1 MDDDEYL
8 AKMSP
13 KKADWQYHEICLWL
27 PHKPETV
34 EDIANDMLANG
45 FRLDRAIATYEGKI
59 LDGRHRYEAAL
70 QAGVDPVFAEFQG
83 TKEEAIAFVTSE
95 NVARRH
101 LNNKEKEF
109 FYEKRTTYLGVRE
122 RGAPEGNQYRVG
134 GVTSNR
140 SNDRLVPTQAQHAE
154 AMGVGEATIRRWE
167 RDRKEIVAD
176 PDLAAKATTPEGYQE
191 AKREVQ
197 KRRKATKEEAD
208 KIAKLKSL
216 GERSEAESSNVDRK
230 LDKYR
235 EQGIDVD
242 AVESEGEKDRARE
255 EYREQRRPLAE
266 MADEI
271 AKILIDTKDYS
282 FVAILARAA
291 YPKQGDLEHAYNL
304 ITAEGN

>member
-1 MDDDEYL
+1 MDDDEQWL

-34 EDIANDMLANG
+34 DDIANDMVANG

-59 LDGRHRYEAAL
+59 LDGRHRYEASL
-70 QAGVDPVFAEFQG
+70 QAGVDPIFAEFQG
-83 TKEEAIAFVTSE
+83 TKEEAVAFVTSE

-101 LNNKEKEF
+101 LSDLEKKEF
-109 FYEKRTTYLGVRE
+109 YKHRVKVLGVQS
-122 RGAPEGNQYRVG
+122 RGGNRGNQYQSG
-134 GVTSNR
+134 NETI
-140 SNDRLVPTQAQHAE
+140 VPLAPSQSKHA
-154 AMGVGEATIRRWE
+154 ADLGVGRKTVGRWE
-167 RDRKEIVAD
+167 KDRQARSSLTLSCLQHLIA
-176 PDLAAKATTPEGYQE
+176 EGLRVSE
-191 AKREVQ
+191 EVQ
-197 KRRKATKEEAD
+197 KERRKATKEEAER
-208 KIAKLKSL
+208 IAKLKSL

-242 AVESEGEKDRARE
+242 AVESEGEKERARDD
-255 EYREQRRPLAE
+255 YREQRRPLAE

-282 FVAILARAA
+282 FVAILAQAA

>member
-1 MDDDEYL
+1 MDDEEWL

-13 KKADWQYHEICLWL
+13 KKVDWQYHEICLWL

-70 QAGVDPVFAEFQG
+70 KAGVDPIFAEFQG
-83 TKEEAIAFVTSE
+83 TKEEAIAYVTSE

-101 LNNKEKEF
+101 LNSREKEF
-109 FYEKRTTYLGVRE
+109 FYAQLTDYLGVRE
-122 RGAPEGNQYRVG
+122 RKDNQHTPNGASSPSQE
-134 GVTSNR
+134 
-140 SNDRLVPTQAQHAE
+140 DHAE
-154 AMGVGEATIRRWE
+154 TLGVGHRTVNRWE
-167 RDRKEIVAD
+167 KTRKEIKAD
-176 PDLAAKATTPEGYQE
+176 PELAAKATTPEGYQE
-191 AKREVQ
+191 AKKEVQ

-242 AVESEGEKDRARE
+242 AVESEGERDRARE
-255 EYREQRRPLAE
+255 EYREQQRPLEE
-266 MADEI
+266 MANEI
-271 AKILIDTKDYS
+271 AKILIDTKDYN
-282 FVAILARAA
+282 FVASLARAA
-291 YPKQGDLEHAYNL
+291 YPKSGELEHAYN
-304 ITAEGN
+304 IIKAEGN

>member
-1 MDDDEYL
+1 MEDDEYL

-59 LDGRHRYEAAL
+59 LDGRHRYEAAIK
-70 QAGVDPVFAEFQG
+70 AGVDPIFAEFQG

-109 FYEKRTTYLGVRE
+109 FYVQLTDYLGVNP
-122 RGAPEGNQYRVG
+122 RGSNQHTKFFVSSEPKSAKEHADSI
-134 GVTSNR
+134 GVTSRTVQN
-140 SNDRLVPTQAQHAE
+140 
-154 AMGVGEATIRRWE
+154 WE
-167 RDRKEIVAD
+167 DIRKEIKSD
-176 PDLAAKATTPEGYQE
+176 PELATKATTPQGYRE
-191 AKREVQ
+191 AKKEVQ
-197 KRRKATKEEAD
+197 KRRKATKEEAER
-208 KIAKLKSL
+208 IAKLKSL
-216 GERSEAESSNVDRK
+216 GERSEAESSNVNKK

-235 EQGIDVD
+235 EQGVDVD

-282 FVAILARAA
+282 FVAILAQAA

>member
-1 MDDDEYL
+1 MDDEEWL

-13 KKADWQYHEICLWL
+13 KKVDWQYHEICLWL

-70 QAGVDPVFAEFQG
+70 KAGVDPIFAEFQG
-83 TKEEAIAFVTSE
+83 TKEEAIAYVTSE

-109 FYEKRTTYLGVRE
+109 FYVQMTDYMGVRK
-122 RGAPEGNQYRVG
+122 RGAPEGNQNRIG
-134 GVTSNR
+134 EETLNAPNGVIEPSQE
-140 SNDRLVPTQAQHAE
+140 DHADTL
-154 AMGVGEATIRRWE
+154 GVGHRTVNRWE
-167 RDRKEIVAD
+167 KDRKEIKSD
-176 PDLAAKATTPEGYQE
+176 PELAAKATTPEGYQE
-191 AKREVQ
+191 AKKEVQ

-230 LDKYR
+230 LDRYR

-242 AVESEGEKDRARE
+242 AVESEGERDRARE
-255 EYREQRRPLAE
+255 EYREQQRPLEE
-266 MADEI
+266 MANEI

-282 FVAILARAA
+282 FVASLARAA
-291 YPKQGDLEHAYNL
+291 YPKAGELEHAYN
-304 ITAEGN
+304 IIKAEGN

>member
-1 MDDDEYL
+1 MDDDEQWL

-34 EDIANDMLANG
+34 DDIANDMVANG

-59 LDGRHRYEAAL
+59 LDGRHRYEASL
-70 QAGVDPVFAEFQG
+70 QAGVDPIFAEFQG
-83 TKEEAIAFVTSE
+83 TKEEAVAFVTSE

-101 LNNKEKEF
+101 LSDLEKKEF
-109 FYEKRTTYLGVRE
+109 YIHRVKVLGVQS
-122 RGAPEGNQYRVG
+122 RGGNRGNQYQSG
-134 GVTSNR
+134 NETI
-140 SNDRLVPTQAQHAE
+140 VPLAPSQSKHA
-154 AMGVGEATIRRWE
+154 ADLGVGRKTVGRWE
-167 RDRKEIVAD
+167 KDRQQIKSD
-176 PDLAAKATTPEGYQE
+176 PELSSAFDSRGLKGV
-191 AKREVQ
+191 KEVQ
-197 KRRKATKEEAD
+197 KERRKATKEEAER
-208 KIAKLKSL
+208 IAKLKSL

-242 AVESEGEKDRARE
+242 AVESEGEKERARDD
-255 EYREQRRPLAE
+255 YREQRRPLAE

-282 FVAILARAA
+282 FVAILAQAA